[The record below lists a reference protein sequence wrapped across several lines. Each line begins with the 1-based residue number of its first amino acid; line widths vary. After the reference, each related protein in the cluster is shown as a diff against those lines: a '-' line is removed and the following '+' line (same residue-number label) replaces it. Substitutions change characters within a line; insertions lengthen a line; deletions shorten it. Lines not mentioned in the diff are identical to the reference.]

1 MNPKQRK
8 WPITRHTRGM
18 RALRWRSRMRMLM
31 QWAPHQ
37 RAKRSWNLE
46 SCLLYLVYDRQTS
59 GWAVWEA
66 RPAAFRAG
74 KEWRLK

>member
-1 MNPKQRK
+1 MNPKRRK

-18 RALRWRSRMRMLM
+18 RALRWRSRMRMLL
-31 QWAPHQ
+31 QWKPHP
-37 RAKRSWNLE
+37 RGSRPWSLE
-46 SCLLYLVYDRQTS
+46 SCLLFLVYNRQTS
-59 GWAVWEA
+59 GWTVWEA

>member
-1 MNPKQRK
+1 
-8 WPITRHTRGM
+8 
-18 RALRWRSRMRMLM
+18 MRMLM

-37 RAKRSWNLE
+37 RDKRSWNLE

-59 GWAVWEA
+59 GWTLWEA
-66 RPAAFRAG
+66 RPAVFRAG